1 MCLYRAIS
9 SEATKVME
17 RVEQQRQELHAVIFM
32 LVQSQSQLLAT
43 GPAKSPEASQS
54 CLCMRAHNDMEIT
67 CYL

>member
-1 MCLYRAIS
+1 
-9 SEATKVME
+9 ME